1 MSHEANSLEPY
12 RDADRGLQS
21 AASSAVS
28 PADDTS
34 PVARGATPPLCV
46 DRGAYEIK
54 FLLSEPQSQ
63 VVREWA
69 RAHLLPDPHS
79 TAESGFGYA
88 VNSLYLDTPQFDVF
102 HRSER
107 YRQRKFRIRRY
118 GSEAVV
124 WLELKRKTNGRVQ
137 KRRTPIA
144 EGNLEANFI
153 SPADPDWKGNWFRRR
168 VHDWGLRP
176 VCQVS
181 YERFACVGTSL
192 YGPIRLT
199 IDSQLSCLPAAGWTV
214 PSQQRAA
221 SLLLP
226 NQHILEMKFRE
237 TIPNSFRDL
246 IGALRLDLATFSK
259 YRQSVETCVTLER
272 LMGDA

>member
-1 MSHEANSLEPY
+1 MSHDANSLEPY
-12 RDADRGLQS
+12 RGTDCSLQS
-21 AASSAVS
+21 APSSAVS

-34 PVARGATPPLCV
+34 PIVRGATPPHCI

-69 RAHLLPDPHS
+69 RTHLLPDPHS
-79 TAESGFGYA
+79 TAETGFGYA

-124 WLELKRKTNGRVQ
+124 WLELKRKMNGRVQ

-144 EGNLEANFI
+144 EGNLEANLM
-153 SPADPDWKGNWFRRR
+153 SLADPHWEGNWFRRR
-168 VHDWGLRP
+168 VNDWGLRP

-214 PSQQRAA
+214 PAQQPAA
-221 SLLLP
+221 GLLLP
-226 NQHILEMKFRE
+226 NQHILELKFRE

-259 YRQSVETCVTLER
+259 YRQSVEACVALER